1 MKNISIIGSTGSIGT
16 QALDVVREGDFAVC
30 ALAAGRNAALLEQ
43 QARAV
48 RPQYAVLADEKEA
61 KKLKTALADTSVRV
75 MGGEDAVCAAA
86 ALEQADLILNA
97 AVGIAGLRPTLA
109 AIETGKTLD
118 LANKESLVC
127 GGARVM
133 ELAKK
138 KGVSILPVDSEH
150 SAIFQSMG
158 NRPLEEV
165 RRVLLTASGGPF
177 FGKSRE
183 ELGGMTAKEALRHP
197 NWSMGKKITVDSATM
212 MNKGFE
218 VMEAVWLFGLAPEQV
233 EVLVHR
239 ESILHS
245 AVEFR
250 DGCVMAQLSEP
261 DMRLPIQL
269 ALTWPQRQEG
279 AIKPLDLTQIG
290 ALTFQK
296 PDRENFPCL
305 GLCEDA
311 IRQGGD
317 RGAVINGANEVAVAL
332 FLEGKIGFLDI
343 YEMCAQALRDQPFR
357 ENPTIQEI
365 LEIDAQVRRSA
376 AASVPVAS
384 RHGHTALPPA

>member
-109 AIETGKTLD
+109 AIETGKTLA

-127 GGARVM
+127 GGELVMAR
-133 ELAKK
+133 AKARETE
-138 KGVSILPVDSEH
+138 ILPVDSEH
-150 SAIFQSMG
+150 SAIFQALRCG
-158 NRPLEEV
+158 QQREV
-165 RRVLLTASGGPF
+165 SRLILTASGGPF
-177 FGKSRE
+177 FGKTQDE
-183 ELGGMTAKEALRHP
+183 MKYVTPEQALRHP
-197 NWSMGKKITVDSATM
+197 SWSMGAKITIDSSTM

-218 VMEAVWLFGLAPEQV
+218 VIEARWLFDIPENRIDV
-233 EVLVHR
+233 VVHR
-239 ESILHS
+239 ESIVHS
-245 AVEFR
+245 MVEFC
-250 DGCVMAQLSEP
+250 DGTVAAICSPP

-269 ALTWPQRQEG
+269 AMTWPERRG
-279 AIKPLDLTQIG
+279 PMRKQIDF
-290 ALTFQK
+290 TVPMNWSFSP
-296 PDRENFPCL
+296 PDRESFPAL
-305 GLCEDA
+305 ALC
-311 IRQGGD
+311 GGVL
-317 RGAVINGANEVAVAL
+317 RRGGNLGAVLNGANEEAVAL
-332 FLEGKIGFLDI
+332 FLQQRIGYCDI
-343 YEMCAQALRDQPFR
+343 
-357 ENPTIQEI
+357 
-365 LEIDAQVRRSA
+365 VRLTA
-376 AASVPVAS
+376 AAVEAANYQQDPDLNDIFESDCWARGFVRAAAQC
-384 RHGHTALPPA
+384 GEGG

>member
-1 MKNISIIGSTGSIGT
+1 MKRIALLGSTGSIGT
-16 QALDVVREGDFAVC
+16 QALDVVSRDEK
-30 ALAAGRNAALLEQ
+30 
-43 QARAV
+43 
-48 RPQYAVLADEKEA
+48 QYAVTALTAGTNARLLEEQVRRFRPRLAVLGEEKAAWE
-61 KKLKTALADTSVRV
+61 LKGRLADTDVRV
-75 MGGEDAVCAAA
+75 AYGEEGLLEAASMEECDMVLNALVGVAGLQPTVA
-86 ALEQADLILNA
+86 ALE
-97 AVGIAGLRPTLA
+97 AGHTLA
-109 AIETGKTLD
+109 

-133 ELAKK
+133 ELAQK

-183 ELGGMTAKEALRHP
+183 ELRGMTAKEALRHP

-305 GLCEDA
+305 SLCEQA

-365 LEIDAQVRRSA
+365 LEIDKMVRAQCLRSGGRTA
-376 AASVPVAS
+376 VPVS
-384 RHGHTALPPA
+384 G

>member
-109 AIETGKTLD
+109 AIETGKTLA

-127 GGARVM
+127 GGELVMAR
-133 ELAKK
+133 AKARETE
-138 KGVSILPVDSEH
+138 ILPVDSEH
-150 SAIFQSMG
+150 SAIFQALRCG
-158 NRPLEEV
+158 QQREV
-165 RRVLLTASGGPF
+165 SRLILTASGGPF
-177 FGKSRE
+177 FGKTQDE
-183 ELGGMTAKEALRHP
+183 MKYVTPEQALRHP
-197 NWSMGKKITVDSATM
+197 SWSMGAKITIDSSTM

-218 VMEAVWLFGLAPEQV
+218 VIEARWLFDIPENRIDV
-233 EVLVHR
+233 VVHR
-239 ESILHS
+239 ESIVHS
-245 AVEFR
+245 MVEFC
-250 DGCVMAQLSEP
+250 DGTVAAICSPP

-269 ALTWPQRQEG
+269 AMTWPERRG
-279 AIKPLDLTQIG
+279 PMRKQIDF
-290 ALTFQK
+290 TVPMNWSFSP
-296 PDRENFPCL
+296 PDRESFPAL
-305 GLCEDA
+305 ALCGDVL
-311 IRQGGD
+311 RRGGNL
-317 RGAVINGANEVAVAL
+317 GAVLNGANEEAVAL
-332 FLEGKIGFLDI
+332 FLQQRIGYCDI
-343 YEMCAQALRDQPFR
+343 
-357 ENPTIQEI
+357 
-365 LEIDAQVRRSA
+365 VRLTA
-376 AASVPVAS
+376 AAVEAANYQQDPDLNDIFESDRWARGFVRAAAQC
-384 RHGHTALPPA
+384 GEGG

>member
-109 AIETGKTLD
+109 AIETGKTLA

-127 GGARVM
+127 GGELVMAR
-133 ELAKK
+133 AKARETE
-138 KGVSILPVDSEH
+138 ILPVDSEH
-150 SAIFQSMG
+150 SAIFQALRCG
-158 NRPLEEV
+158 QQREV
-165 RRVLLTASGGPF
+165 SRLILTASGGPF
-177 FGKSRE
+177 FGKTQDE
-183 ELGGMTAKEALRHP
+183 MKYVTPEQALRHP
-197 NWSMGKKITVDSATM
+197 SWSMGAKITIDSSTM

-218 VMEAVWLFGLAPEQV
+218 VIEARWLFDILPDRIDV
-233 EVLVHR
+233 VVHR
-239 ESILHS
+239 ESIVHS
-245 AVEFR
+245 MVEFC
-250 DGCVMAQLSEP
+250 DGTVAAICSPP

-269 ALTWPQRQEG
+269 AMTWPERRG
-279 AIKPLDLTQIG
+279 PMRKQIDF
-290 ALTFQK
+290 TVPMNWSFSP
-296 PDRENFPCL
+296 PDRESFPAL
-305 GLCEDA
+305 ALCGDVL
-311 IRQGGD
+311 RRGGNL
-317 RGAVINGANEVAVAL
+317 GAVLNGANEEAVAL
-332 FLEGKIGFLDI
+332 FLQQRIGYCDI
-343 YEMCAQALRDQPFR
+343 
-357 ENPTIQEI
+357 
-365 LEIDAQVRRSA
+365 VRLTA
-376 AASVPVAS
+376 AAVEAANYQQDPDLNDIFESDRWARGFVRAAAQC
-384 RHGHTALPPA
+384 GEGG

>member
-109 AIETGKTLD
+109 AIETGKTLA

-127 GGARVM
+127 GGELVMAR
-133 ELAKK
+133 AKARETE
-138 KGVSILPVDSEH
+138 ILPVDSEH
-150 SAIFQSMG
+150 SAIFQALRCG
-158 NRPLEEV
+158 QQREV
-165 RRVLLTASGGPF
+165 SRLILTASGGPF
-177 FGKSRE
+177 FGKTQDE
-183 ELGGMTAKEALRHP
+183 MKYVTPEQALRHP
-197 NWSMGKKITVDSATM
+197 SWSMGAKITIDSSTM

-218 VMEAVWLFGLAPEQV
+218 VIEARWLFDILPDRIDV
-233 EVLVHR
+233 VVHR
-239 ESILHS
+239 ESIVHS
-245 AVEFR
+245 MVEFC
-250 DGCVMAQLSEP
+250 DGTVAAICSPP

-269 ALTWPQRQEG
+269 AMTWPERRG
-279 AIKPLDLTQIG
+279 PMRKQIDF
-290 ALTFQK
+290 TVPMNWSFSP
-296 PDRENFPCL
+296 PDRESFPAL
-305 GLCEDA
+305 ALCGDVL
-311 IRQGGD
+311 RRGGNL
-317 RGAVINGANEVAVAL
+317 GAVLNGANEEAVAL
-332 FLEGKIGFLDI
+332 FLQQRIGYCDI
-343 YEMCAQALRDQPFR
+343 
-357 ENPTIQEI
+357 
-365 LEIDAQVRRSA
+365 VRLTA
-376 AASVPVAS
+376 AAVEAANYQQDPDLNDIFESDCWARGFVREAAQC
-384 RHGHTALPPA
+384 GEGG